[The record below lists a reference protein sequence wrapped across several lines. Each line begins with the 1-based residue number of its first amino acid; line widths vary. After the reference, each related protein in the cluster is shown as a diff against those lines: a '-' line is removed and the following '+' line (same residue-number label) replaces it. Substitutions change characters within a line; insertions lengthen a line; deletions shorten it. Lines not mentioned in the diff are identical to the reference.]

1 MRIRGVQLGPG
12 NRGTCPV
19 GVGGGDVAEDL
30 PADRDEGA
38 MLVQVRGIVEAIGK
52 DWVRLALN
60 GWVIQV
66 YVSPSALARARM
78 GEPLT
83 LHTMLMARLEGHGLT
98 FTLYGFVDED
108 ERELFEQLLTVNG
121 VGPRAALALLSL
133 SAPTLR
139 AAIAHEQV
147 EILRRVPGVGPKT
160 ARAIIL
166 HLKDRIG
173 TAPTPGVPPL
183 RADDTEIIAALTA
196 LGYSVVEAQAA
207 LAHVPPDP
215 NLPLEEKIRLA
226 LSYFARPPR

>member
-1 MRIRGVQLGPG
+1 
-12 NRGTCPV
+12 
-19 GVGGGDVAEDL
+19 
-30 PADRDEGA
+30 

-52 DWVRLALN
+52 DWIRVNLS
-60 GWVIQV
+60 GWVIQAHV
-66 YVSPSALARARM
+66 PPTVLAMARI
-78 GEPLT
+78 GEPIT
-83 LHTMLMARLEGHGLT
+83 LYTTLITRMEGHGLV
-98 FTLYGFVDED
+98 FTLYGFADED

-121 VGPRAALALLSL
+121 VGPRAALALLGL

-139 AAIAHEQV
+139 AAIAQEQV
-147 EILRRVPGVGPKT
+147 DILRRVPGIGPKT

-173 TAPTPGVPPL
+173 AVPAPGVSIP

-215 NLPLEEKIRLA
+215 NLPLEEKIRIA
-226 LSYFARPPR
+226 LSYFARPSR

>member
-1 MRIRGVQLGPG
+1 
-12 NRGTCPV
+12 
-19 GVGGGDVAEDL
+19 
-30 PADRDEGA
+30 

-52 DWVRLALN
+52 DWVRLDLN
-60 GWVIQV
+60 GWVIQACV
-66 YVSPSALARARM
+66 PPSVLARARV

-83 LHTMLMARLEGHGLT
+83 LHTTLVARMEGHGLVL
-98 FTLYGFVDED
+98 TLYGFAEED

-121 VGPRAALALLSL
+121 VGPRAALALLGL

-139 AAIAHEQV
+139 AAIAQEQV
-147 EILRRVPGVGPKT
+147 DVLRRAPGIGPKT

-166 HLKDRIG
+166 HLKDRIRVLP
-173 TAPTPGVPPL
+173 APGVPVP

-215 NLPLEEKIRLA
+215 NLPLEEKIRIA
-226 LSYFARPPR
+226 LRYFARPTR

>member
-1 MRIRGVQLGPG
+1 
-12 NRGTCPV
+12 
-19 GVGGGDVAEDL
+19 
-30 PADRDEGA
+30 

-52 DWVRLALN
+52 DWIRVNLS

-66 YVSPSALARARM
+66 YVPPTVLAMARI
-78 GEPLT
+78 GEPIT
-83 LHTMLMARLEGHGLT
+83 LHTTLIARMEGHGLV
-98 FTLYGFVDED
+98 FTLYGFADED

-121 VGPRAALALLSL
+121 VGPRAALALLGL

-139 AAIAHEQV
+139 AAIAQEQV
-147 EILRRVPGVGPKT
+147 DILRRVPGIGPKT

-173 TAPTPGVPPL
+173 AVPAPGVPIP

-226 LSYFARPPR
+226 LSYFARPSR

>member
-1 MRIRGVQLGPG
+1 
-12 NRGTCPV
+12 
-19 GVGGGDVAEDL
+19 
-30 PADRDEGA
+30 

-52 DWVRLALN
+52 DWIRLDLN
-60 GWVIQV
+60 GWVIQAHV
-66 YVSPSALARARM
+66 PPSVLARARS
-78 GEPLT
+78 GEPIT
-83 LHTMLMARLEGHGLT
+83 LHTAVVTRLEGHGLV
-98 FTLYGFVDED
+98 FTLYGFADED

-133 SAPTLR
+133 SAPALR
-139 AAIAHEQV
+139 AAIAQEQV
-147 EILRRVPGVGPKT
+147 DVLRRVPGIGPKT

-173 TAPTPGVPPL
+173 VGPAPGVPIP
-183 RADDTEIIAALTA
+183 RAEDTEIIAALTA

-226 LSYFARPPR
+226 LSYFARPTR

>member
-1 MRIRGVQLGPG
+1 
-12 NRGTCPV
+12 
-19 GVGGGDVAEDL
+19 
-30 PADRDEGA
+30 

-52 DWVRLALN
+52 DWIRLNLN
-60 GWVIQV
+60 GWVVQV
-66 YVSPSALARARM
+66 YVPPSVLARARV
-78 GEPLT
+78 GEPIT
-83 LHTMLMARLEGHGLT
+83 LHTALVTRMEGHGLV
-98 FTLYGFVDED
+98 FTLYGFADED

-121 VGPRAALALLSL
+121 VGPRAALALLGL

-139 AAIAHEQV
+139 AAIAQEQV
-147 EILRRVPGVGPKT
+147 DVLRRVPGIGPKT

-173 TAPTPGVPPL
+173 TVPVPGVSIS

-215 NLPLEEKIRLA
+215 SLPLEEKIRLA
-226 LSYFARPPR
+226 LSYFVRPGR

>member
-1 MRIRGVQLGPG
+1 LIREAPTL
-12 NRGTCPV
+12 
-19 GVGGGDVAEDL
+19 
-30 PADRDEGA
+30 

-52 DWVRLALN
+52 DWIRLDLN
-60 GWVIQV
+60 GWGIQL
-66 YVSPSALARARM
+66 YVPPSVPARARI
-78 GEPLT
+78 GEPIT
-83 LHTMLMARLEGHGLT
+83 LHTTLVARMEGHGVV
-98 FTLYGFVDED
+98 FTLYGFADEE

-121 VGPRAALALLSL
+121 VGPRAALALLGL

-139 AAIAHEQV
+139 AAIAQEQV
-147 EILRRVPGVGPKT
+147 DVLRRVPGIGPKT

-173 TAPTPGVPPL
+173 AALAPGAPVPRP
-183 RADDTEIIAALTA
+183 DDTEIIAALTA

-226 LSYFARPPR
+226 LRYFARPGR

>member
-1 MRIRGVQLGPG
+1 
-12 NRGTCPV
+12 
-19 GVGGGDVAEDL
+19 
-30 PADRDEGA
+30 

-52 DWVRLALN
+52 DWIRLDLS
-60 GWVIQV
+60 GWIIQA
-66 YVSPSALARARM
+66 YVPPSVLARARM
-78 GEPLT
+78 GEPIA
-83 LHTMLMARLEGHGLT
+83 LHTTLMARMEGHGLV
-98 FTLYGFVDED
+98 FTLYGFADED

-121 VGPRAALALLSL
+121 VGPRAALALLGL

-139 AAIAHEQV
+139 AAIAQEQV
-147 EILRRVPGVGPKT
+147 DVLRRVPGIGPKT

-173 TAPTPGVPPL
+173 TVPVPGVSIS

-196 LGYSVVEAQAA
+196 LGYSAVEAQAA

-226 LSYFARPPR
+226 LSYFARPGR

>member
-1 MRIRGVQLGPG
+1 
-12 NRGTCPV
+12 
-19 GVGGGDVAEDL
+19 
-30 PADRDEGA
+30 

-52 DWVRLALN
+52 DWIRLDLN
-60 GWVIQV
+60 GWVIQAHV
-66 YVSPSALARARM
+66 PPSVLARARI
-78 GEPLT
+78 GEPIT
-83 LHTMLMARLEGHGLT
+83 LHTAVVTRLEGHGLV
-98 FTLYGFVDED
+98 FTLYGFADED

-133 SAPTLR
+133 SAPALR
-139 AAIAHEQV
+139 AAIAQEQV
-147 EILRRVPGVGPKT
+147 DVLRRVPGIGPKT

-173 TAPTPGVPPL
+173 VGPAPGVPIP
-183 RADDTEIIAALTA
+183 RAEDTEIIAALTA

-226 LSYFARPPR
+226 LSYFARPMR

>member
-1 MRIRGVQLGPG
+1 
-12 NRGTCPV
+12 
-19 GVGGGDVAEDL
+19 
-30 PADRDEGA
+30 

-52 DWVRLALN
+52 DWVRLDLN
-60 GWVIQV
+60 GWVIQA
-66 YVSPSALARARM
+66 YVPPSVLARARI

-83 LHTMLMARLEGHGLT
+83 LHTAVVTRIEGHGLV
-98 FTLYGFVDED
+98 FTLYGFADED

-139 AAIAHEQV
+139 AAIAQEQV
-147 EILRRVPGVGPKT
+147 DVLRRVPGIGPKT

-166 HLKDRIG
+166 QLKDRIG
-173 TAPTPGVPPL
+173 ALPAPGVSISG
-183 RADDTEIIAALTA
+183 ADDTEIIAALTA

-215 NLPLEEKIRLA
+215 DLPLEEKIRLA
-226 LSYFARPPR
+226 LSYFARPAR

>member
-1 MRIRGVQLGPG
+1 
-12 NRGTCPV
+12 
-19 GVGGGDVAEDL
+19 
-30 PADRDEGA
+30 

-52 DWVRLALN
+52 DWIRLDLN
-60 GWVIQV
+60 GWVIQAHV
-66 YVSPSALARARM
+66 PPSVLARARI
-78 GEPLT
+78 GEPIT
-83 LHTMLMARLEGHGLT
+83 LHTAVVTRLEGHGLV
-98 FTLYGFVDED
+98 FTLYGFADED

-133 SAPTLR
+133 SAPALR
-139 AAIAHEQV
+139 AAIAQEQV
-147 EILRRVPGVGPKT
+147 DVLRRVPGIGPKT

-173 TAPTPGVPPL
+173 VGPAPGVPIP
-183 RADDTEIIAALTA
+183 RAEDTEIIAALTA

-226 LSYFARPPR
+226 LSYFARPTR